1 MLINPARI
9 LILAVLLAA
18 VPARGAA
25 PRESGE
31 DAVSSPWKALLPG
44 LMLAEFASP
53 QKSPVGDSTIRVLR
67 IDPAHFRFKLLN
79 ASREGQ
85 GNRLSTREWVKRN
98 RLVAAINASMYQR
111 DFLTSVSL
119 MQTGGHVN
127 SSWFSKDKTILAF
140 DPVDASLPAVRI
152 IDRDC
157 EDFAELKKL
166 YRTLIQSIRM
176 VSCRGENVW
185 VQKQKIWSAAA
196 IGIDGRGRLLFI
208 HSRSPYSM
216 HDLIDILLGLPL
228 DLKRAMYVE
237 GGADAQM
244 YVATGQAEYEFI
256 GSYSSG
262 SYESDGNLFAWPVPN
277 VVGISRI
284 APGENAGDE

>member
-1 MLINPARI
+1 MINLARL
-9 LILAVLLAA
+9 LILVVLSAA
-18 VPARGAA
+18 TGTVEAGSREGKGSAA
-25 PRESGE
+25 AS
-31 DAVSSPWKALLPG
+31 AWTALLPG
-44 LMLAEFASP
+44 LELGEFAAP
-53 QKSPVGDSTIRVLR
+53 QKSPAGDSTLRVLR
-67 IDPAHFRFKLLN
+67 IDPAHFRFRLLN
-79 ASREGQ
+79 ASQAGQ
-85 GNRLSTREWVKRN
+85 GNRLSTREWAKRN
-98 RLVAAINASMYQR
+98 HLVAAINASMYQR

-119 MQTGGHVN
+119 MQTGEHVN

-140 DPVDASLPAVRI
+140 DPVDDSLPAVRI

-157 EDFAELKKL
+157 EDFADLRKK

-185 VQKQKIWSAAA
+185 VKKKKIWSAAA
-196 IGIDGRGRLLFI
+196 IGIDGQGRVLFI

-216 HDLIDILLGLPL
+216 HDLINILLGLPL

-244 YVATGQAEYEFI
+244 YINTGREEYEFI

-277 VVGISRI
+277 VVGISPI
-284 APGENAGDE
+284 APAEGAGDE